1 MTSIIICLHVF
12 SEKNQ
17 NKEHFRKP
25 SFKLHVKLN
34 TEVYYAEKIKRFL
47 WQICAKVVCYSE
59 CPLSEAGQN
68 MNTYMYMYMYNL
80 IYLLRIIIF
89 WYNFPH
95 CSIHFVFPLDQPDGN
110 QVATGSYDGIARI
123 WSIEGELKASLV
135 KHSGPVFAL
144 KWNSKGNYIATGG
157 VDKVNNSSTCIC
169 IVCSYALF
177 ICIVCVLNLT
187 HCEGVIIVVSLTTI
201 TCSMWEC

>member
-1 MTSIIICLHVF
+1 MKKTKI
-12 SEKNQ
+12 KNTLGQ
-17 NKEHFRKP
+17 GNHP
-25 SFKLHVKLN
+25 LKLHVKLN
-34 TEVYYAEKIKRFL
+34 NEVYYAEKIKHFL

-68 MNTYMYMYMYNL
+68 MNTYMYMYNL
-80 IYLLRIIIF
+80 IYLLRISILWYIF
-89 WYNFPH
+89 PR
-95 CSIHFVFPLDQPDGN
+95 CSIHFAFPLDQPDGN

-157 VDKVNNSSTCIC
+157 VDKVNNNNTCMHCVFMC
-169 IVCSYALF
+169 IVHMHYMHC
-177 ICIVCVLNLT
+177 VCP
-187 HCEGVIIVVSLTTI
+187 
-201 TCSMWEC
+201 